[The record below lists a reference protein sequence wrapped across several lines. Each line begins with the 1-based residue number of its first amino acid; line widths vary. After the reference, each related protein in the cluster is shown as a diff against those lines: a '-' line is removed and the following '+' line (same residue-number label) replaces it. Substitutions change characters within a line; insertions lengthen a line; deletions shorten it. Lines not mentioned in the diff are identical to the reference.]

1 MKDNK
6 CKYKV
11 KVKTSIKYPSAE
23 LIQTACYEDYRRC
36 LETYDKI
43 YEKINIALAFC
54 GAVLIVILSNIDF
67 EIINKMKDIQGHAL
81 FFQHIELICILVST
95 GLIVWSVVQLL
106 LLMRSQTIYV
116 FDSIAARNE
125 EVYDLLPNEAAL
137 WLIDNYTFAT
147 NELREINNNKHEQYN
162 SAIIRIV
169 VSLLAYSVTYF
180 IK

>member
-6 CKYKV
+6 CKYSV
-11 KVKTSIKYPSAE
+11 KVKTITNYPAAE
-23 LIQTACYEDYRRC
+23 IIQTACYDDYKRC

-54 GAVLIVILSNIDF
+54 AAVLIVILSNIDF
-67 EIINKMKDIQGHAL
+67 EIINKMKNIQGYEL
-81 FFQHIELICILVST
+81 FWKHIELICILVST
-95 GLIVWSVVQLL
+95 GLIIWSVVQLL

-147 NELREINNNKHEQYN
+147 NELREINNIKHKQYN
-162 SAIIRIV
+162 AAIVKIV
-169 VSLLAYSVTYF
+169 VSLLMFSLTYF

>member
-1 MKDNK
+1 M
-6 CKYKV
+6 V
-11 KVKTSIKYPSAE
+11 KVKSNIKYPSAE
-23 LIQTACYEDYRRC
+23 LMQTACYEDYRRC

-43 YEKINIALAFC
+43 YEKTNIALAFC
-54 GAVLIVILSNIDF
+54 GAVLVVFLSNIDF
-67 EIINKMKDIQGHAL
+67 EMINKMKDTQGHEL
-81 FFQHIELICILVST
+81 FFQHIELICVLVST

-125 EVYDLLPNEAAL
+125 EIYNLQPNEAAL

-147 NELREINNNKHEQYN
+147 NEQREINNNKHEQYN
-162 SAIIRIV
+162 SAIVKIV
-169 VSLLAYSVTYF
+169 LSLLLYAITCF